1 MKPIWHISQ
10 KDTYKSML
18 KELIQK
24 MKFGSCKTKTS
35 DDVNAFEESGK
46 KKPED
51 TEK

>member
-1 MKPIWHISQ
+1 MKFIQHILQ
-10 KDTYKSML
+10 KDIKEIML

-24 MKFGSCKTKTS
+24 IKFGSCKAKTS
-35 DDVNAFEESGK
+35 DDVNAIKESGK

>member
-1 MKPIWHISQ
+1 
-10 KDTYKSML
+10 ML

-24 MKFGSCKTKTS
+24 MKFGSCKAKAS
-35 DDVNAFEESGK
+35 DDVNASEEFEK

>member
-1 MKPIWHISQ
+1 MKPIWYISQ

-24 MKFGSCKTKTS
+24 MKFGSCKAKAS
-35 DDVNAFEESGK
+35 DDVNALEESEK